1 MFKVVNAPADAA
13 LAARLEADL
22 QASGA
27 PPVPAGL
34 LVAVLSPAAISDPTV
49 QAALEAA
56 LDAGRPILPVLAAPT
71 PLPKL
76 VDHLPSLDFSAGYN
90 PAALRQA
97 VEALAAPDAGL
108 PLKVIT
114 PRVRRA
120 NRRIGY
126 WLAALALFWFVT
138 GLILVGVFGVQAPRR
153 EYDAVETEIVL
164 TRDYYLERNQPR
176 TTEDAANFP
185 ATLQAA
191 PTAQRPFLVETATA
205 IAGP

>member
-1 MFKVVNAPADAA
+1 MFKIVNAPADAA

-22 QASGA
+22 RAAGA
-27 PPVPAGL
+27 LPVPAGL
-34 LVAVLSPAAISDPTV
+34 LVAVLSPAAAANSDV

-56 LDAGRPILPVLAAPT
+56 LDAGQPILPVLAAPT
-71 PLPKL
+71 ALPKL
-76 VDHLPSLDFSAGYN
+76 IDHLPALDFSQGYDA
-90 PAALRQA
+90 AALRRA

-126 WLAALALFWFVT
+126 WLAALAIFWFVT

-164 TRDYYLERNQPR
+164 TRDYYLEQNRPR

-191 PTAQRPFLVETATA
+191 PTAQRPFLIATATA